1 MDEPEEAAIKDE
13 ELTTQTVQVT
23 VPRSGTLTTEE
34 GIRRL
39 FEFLRSVD
47 IDCELVDGGRTIL
60 YGPNIEG
67 DEAEFLEGL
76 LTLFQMRILIN

>member
-1 MDEPEEAAIKDE
+1 MTEPEEETIKDE
-13 ELTTQTVQVT
+13 EMIFQTIEVK

-34 GIRRL
+34 GIPRL

-47 IDCELVDGGRTIL
+47 IDCELVDGGRYIV

-67 DEAEFLEGL
+67 DEAEFLEGMI
-76 LTLFQMRILIN
+76 TLFQMRVLIN